1 MYNHLNHKEYL
12 MAYTDD
18 PEVFNRA
25 YDLYRKGDFQQAYDL
40 LTEAVPSYPEN
51 AQRLYE
57 WRFDIAARMGK
68 FELAE
73 DLLREA
79 LDAGCFYSEFTL
91 RKDDDLREMQ
101 GRRRFEHLVERNFK
115 LLAQAQQ
122 SSRPELDLINPGRV
136 QDDGTMPLL
145 MALHGNNSNVERF
158 RGYWN
163 SLIGSDWLVVLP
175 QSSQVGGKGIYV
187 WNNLEFTKR
196 ELIDHYQAITGDY
209 PADPIRSLVAGFSK
223 GGHAAILAALDEW
236 IPASG
241 FIALAPYIPDVDEML
256 RLVDKAKR
264 RLPRGYFLLGG
275 EDESCTPGA
284 IKLYEG
290 MEKRGMD
297 CRLKVFP
304 GVEHDFPPDFG
315 QILPQVI
322 DFLTRKES
330 TWQKNP

>member
-1 MYNHLNHKEYL
+1 
-12 MAYTDD
+12 MAYIDD
-18 PEVFNRA
+18 PEVFSRA
-25 YDLYRKGDFQQAYDL
+25 YDLYRKGDFRQAYDL
-40 LTEAVPSYPEN
+40 LTEAAPNYPEN

-68 FELAE
+68 VELAE
-73 DLLREA
+73 DLLAEA
-79 LDAGCFYSEFTL
+79 LDAGCFYGEYAL

-101 GRRRFEHLVERNFK
+101 GRQRFEVLVERNFK

-136 QDDGTMPLL
+136 QEDGTRPLL

-163 SLIGSDWLVVLP
+163 SLIGSDWLVALP

-187 WNNLEFTKR
+187 WNDMAIAKR
-196 ELIDHYQAITGDY
+196 ELIDHFQTIMEDH
-209 PADPIRSLVAGFSK
+209 PAAPIRLLVAGFSK

-236 IPASG
+236 IPVSG
-241 FIALAPYIPDVDEML
+241 FIAIAPYIPDVDEML
-256 RLVDKAKR
+256 RLVDEAKR
-264 RLPRGYFLLGG
+264 HLPCGYFLLGG

-284 IKLYEG
+284 KKLYEG

-322 DFLTRKES
+322 EFLT
-330 TWQKNP
+330 